1 LGTAFIA
8 MLQQTF
14 FQKFFL
20 MIFAGFVAAGMFWVF
35 RHVVQRAVFET
46 GEGWREMYVTPTPQ
60 RTR

>member
-1 LGTAFIA
+1 

-20 MIFAGFVAAGMFWVF
+20 MIFAGLIAAGIFWVF
-35 RHVVQRAVFET
+35 RHVVQRAAYES